1 MEERRSYRW
10 WRRTGFALGL
20 AGALA
25 MVLAAHVPAS
35 PRGLG
40 LDLTIAP
47 TPTGKTLTLRPA
59 DQLLTVAGL
68 QPGRVASAHTLVMN
82 PTPAPRRVTVR
93 MLPSSHALD
102 RALMVEATLDGRRLY
117 RGPLGGL
124 RTPTHPFRLESGDGP
139 ELRLRVWLPPDAT
152 GWRGHI
158 EDLTLD
164 LGSTAD

>member
-1 MEERRSYRW
+1 VEKRRSDRW
-10 WRRTGFALGL
+10 WRRSGFALGL
-20 AGALA
+20 AGVLAL
-25 MVLAAHVPAS
+25 VLAAHVPAA

-47 TPTGKTLTLRPA
+47 APTGKMLTLRPA
-59 DQLLTVAGL
+59 DQLLTVAGM
-68 QPGRVASAHTLVMN
+68 QPGRVASAHTLLMN
-82 PTPAPRRVTVR
+82 PTPDTRHVTMRV
-93 MLPSSHALD
+93 LASSHALD

-124 RTPTHPFRLESGDGP
+124 RTPTHPFDIESGDGP

-158 EDLTLD
+158 EDLTLEFE
-164 LGSTAD
+164 STAD

>member
-1 MEERRSYRW
+1 MEKRRSDRW
-10 WRRTGFALGL
+10 WRRTGFVLGL

-25 MVLAAHVPAS
+25 MVLAAHVPAA

-47 TPTGKTLTLRPA
+47 APTGRMLTLRPA
-59 DQLLTVAGL
+59 DQLLTVAGM

-82 PTPAPRRVTVR
+82 PTSATRRVTMR

-117 RGPLGGL
+117 RGWLEGL
-124 RTPTHPFRLESGDGP
+124 RAPTRPFDIESGDGP

-164 LGSTAD
+164 FESPEA

>member
-1 MEERRSYRW
+1 MLLPAS
-10 WRRTGFALGL
+10 
-20 AGALA
+20 
-25 MVLAAHVPAS
+25 VPAA

-47 TPTGKTLTLRPA
+47 APTGKTLTLRPA
-59 DQLLTVAGL
+59 DQLLTVAGM
-68 QPGRVASAHTLVMN
+68 QPGRVASGHTLVMN
-82 PTPAPRRVTVR
+82 PTPAKRRVKMR
-93 MLPSSHALD
+93 MLSSSHALD

-117 RGPLGGL
+117 RGALGGL
-124 RTPTHPFRLESGDGP
+124 RTPTHAFEIESGDGP

-164 LGSTAD
+164 F